1 MSRADEFSAPIL
13 EIIKRLGKATRDQL
27 LDDSGLGIKKQ
38 QVDNAIKTLV
48 RRGAIQN
55 ISATPRPAIYTA
67 DMTVKTSPRAK
78 QVRKLKSDDPVPEK
92 YVGIIAPGTMINK
105 MAGVYV
111 PTRTQP
117 MRPGAT
123 DHEACMSRRA
133 DGHKPYTGE
142 FLTLGVKA
150 K

>member
-1 MSRADEFSAPIL
+1 MTMTNDEFATKVL
-13 EIIKRLGKATRDQL
+13 EVIKRLGRATSAQLREAISGIKPHQVENGVKTLIRRKQIKNVSGNAHKAT
-27 LDDSGLGIKKQ
+27 
-38 QVDNAIKTLV
+38 
-48 RRGAIQN
+48 
-55 ISATPRPAIYTA
+55 YTA
-67 DMTVKTSPRAK
+67 DMSIIAPPRVKKARK
-78 QVRKLKSDDPVPEK
+78 QKQEEPEK
-92 YVGIIAPGTMINK
+92 YSGIITPGQMINK

-117 MRPGAT
+117 MRPGAM

>member
-1 MSRADEFSAPIL
+1 MSRKDEFSTPIL
-13 EIIKRLGKATRDQL
+13 NSIKRLGKATRDQL
-27 LDDSGLGIKKQ
+27 LDNISGIKKQ

-55 ISATPRPAIYTA
+55 VSATPRPAIYTA
-67 DMTVKTSPRAK
+67 DMTIKAPPRVKLARKPKAK
-78 QVRKLKSDDPVPEK
+78 SQTPEK
-92 YVGIIAPGTMINK
+92 YVGIVAPGTMIDK

-123 DHEACMSRRA
+123 DHESCMSRRA

>member
-27 LDDSGLGIKKQ
+27 LDDSGHGIKKQ

-117 MRPGAT
+117 MRHGAM

-133 DGHKPYTGE
+133 NDLVPYSGQYIATGVTE
-142 FLTLGVKA
+142 K
-150 K
+150 

>member
-1 MSRADEFSAPIL
+1 MSRKDEFSTPIL
-13 EIIKRLGKATRDQL
+13 NSIKRLGKATRDQL
-27 LDDSGLGIKKQ
+27 LDNNHSIKKQ
-38 QVDNAIKTLV
+38 QVDNAIKTLI

-55 ISATPRPAIYTA
+55 VSTTPRQAIYTA
-67 DMTVKTSPRAK
+67 DMTIKLPPRVKQERQPKAESQT
-78 QVRKLKSDDPVPEK
+78 PEK
-92 YVGIIAPGTMINK
+92 YVGIVAPGTMIDK

-117 MRPGAT
+117 MRPGAM
-123 DHEACMSRRA
+123 DHESCMSRRA

>member
-1 MSRADEFSAPIL
+1 MSRKDEFSTPIL
-13 EIIKRLGKATRDQL
+13 NIIKRLGKATREQL
-27 LDDSGLGIKKQ
+27 LDNTSGIKKQ
-38 QVDNAIKTLV
+38 QVDNAIKTLI

-55 ISATPRPAIYTA
+55 ISATPRPAIYT
-67 DMTVKTSPRAK
+67 DNMTIKAPPRVKRE
-78 QVRKLKSDDPVPEK
+78 RKPKAEIQASDK
-92 YVGIIAPGTMINK
+92 YVGIVVPGTMIDK
-105 MAGVYV
+105 MSGVYV

-123 DHEACMSRRA
+123 DHESCMSRRA

>member
-13 EIIKRLGKATRDQL
+13 EIIKRLGKATRDQI
-27 LDDSGLGIKKQ
+27 LDDSSHGIKKQ
-38 QVDNAIKTLV
+38 QADNAIKTLV

-55 ISATPRPAIYTA
+55 ISTTTRPAIYTA

-78 QVRKLKSDDPVPEK
+78 QVRKPKSDSQTPDK

-111 PTRTQP
+111 STRTQP
-117 MRPGAT
+117 MRPGAM
-123 DHEACMSRRA
+123 DHEACKSLRT
-133 DGHKPYTGE
+133 DGLKPYTGQ